1 MHKPAAMVYEPMQPR
16 DVAAAAYTPV
26 RTFPA
31 PAEPRHQS
39 EHEAVASPY
48 QETRTANAK
57 AHSPTAPASSQGQRH
72 RHPAICA

>member
-16 DVAAAAYTPV
+16 DVAADPYTPV

-31 PAEPRHQS
+31 PAEPSHQR
-39 EHEAVASPY
+39 EDEAVASPY

-57 AHSPTAPASSQGQRH
+57 AHNPTAPASSQGHRH
-72 RHPAICA
+72 RQPAICA